1 MIYVLLEY
9 ESPEED
15 EPRLVYAQLDDSRR
29 EVRRAEFYPNGLCF
43 ACGGE
48 YGREEAL
55 SPVPYPEDLRSLSRP
70 GEVAARAI
78 PASVFQTVWGQAQER
93 PDGLFGMFA

>member
-1 MIYVLLEY
+1 MCCWNT
-9 ESPEED
+9 SPRRRTSPD
-15 EPRLVYAQLDDSRR
+15 WSTPSWTTSRR

-78 PASVFQTVWGQAQER
+78 PAQVFQTVWGQAQER
-93 PDGLFGMFA
+93 PDGFFGMFA

>member
-15 EPRLVYAQLDDSRR
+15 EPRLVYAQLDDDRR
-29 EVRRAEFYPNGLCF
+29 EIRRVEFYPNGLSF
-43 ACGGE
+43 AYGGE
-48 YGREEAL
+48 RGHEEAL
-55 SPVPYPEDLRSLSRP
+55 SPEPFPEDLRTLNRP
-70 GEVAARAI
+70 GEVSARAI

>member
-15 EPRLVYAQLDDSRR
+15 EPRLVYAQLDDGRR
-29 EVRRAEFYPNGLCF
+29 EIRRVEFYPNGLSF
-43 ACGGE
+43 AYGGE
-48 YGREEAL
+48 RGHEEAL
-55 SPVPYPEDLRSLSRP
+55 SPEPFPEDLRTLNRP
-70 GEVAARAI
+70 GEVSARAI

>member
-15 EPRLVYAQLDDSRR
+15 EPSLVYAQLDGGRR
-29 EVRRAEFYPNGLCF
+29 EVRRVEFLPNGLCF
-43 ACGGE
+43 AYGGE

-70 GEVAARAI
+70 GEVAVRAI
-78 PASVFQTVWGQAQER
+78 PAQVFQTVWSQAQER
-93 PDGLFGMFA
+93 PDGFFGLFA

>member
-15 EPRLVYAQLDDSRR
+15 EPSLVYAQLDGGRR
-29 EVRRAEFYPNGLCF
+29 EVRRVEFLPNGLCF
-43 ACGGE
+43 AYGGE

-70 GEVAARAI
+70 GEVSVRAI

-93 PDGLFGMFA
+93 PDGFFGLFA